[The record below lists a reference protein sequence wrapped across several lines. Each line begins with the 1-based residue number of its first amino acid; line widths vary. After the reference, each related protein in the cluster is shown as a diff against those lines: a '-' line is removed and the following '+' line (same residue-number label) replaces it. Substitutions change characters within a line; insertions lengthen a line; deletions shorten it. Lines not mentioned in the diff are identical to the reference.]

1 MFVHIINMSEYAL
14 VTQTYRQFL
23 RSYSY
28 VIACHLMNT
37 EMFMTET
44 LRQFLRSYSY
54 VIACHLMNT
63 EMFMTETLKSKSC
76 HINQN

>member
-1 MFVHIINMSEYAL
+1 MFVHIINMSEYTL
-14 VTQTYRQFL
+14 VTQTY
-23 RSYSY
+23 
-28 VIACHLMNT
+28 
-37 EMFMTET
+37 
-44 LRQFLRSYSY
+44 RQFLRSYSY